1 MFTSRIFT
9 WIYIKE
15 NALFNERHQT
25 TIIIFILFFVFS
37 QTIFFKERQRFVM
50 QRSKNRLYQKNIES
64 FFSRNL
70 PTSQNSP
77 NHPVLQ
83 LHCVWDSD
91 KTWQIPWLQSTLAQR
106 STKCERKHIFVSL
119 SRSEKSSLRVFC
131 WYLNNIF
138 FFIKVKECILNMS
151 KVLWIIKPL

>member
-1 MFTSRIFT
+1 MFTSGIFT

-64 FFSRNL
+64 FFFSELTDITKLSEPPRAA
-70 PTSQNSP
+70 
-77 NHPVLQ
+77 
-83 LHCVWDSD
+83 
-91 KTWQIPWLQSTLAQR
+91 ITL
-106 STKCERKHIFVSL
+106 C
-119 SRSEKSSLRVFC
+119 LRF
-131 WYLNNIF
+131 
-138 FFIKVKECILNMS
+138 
-151 KVLWIIKPL
+151 